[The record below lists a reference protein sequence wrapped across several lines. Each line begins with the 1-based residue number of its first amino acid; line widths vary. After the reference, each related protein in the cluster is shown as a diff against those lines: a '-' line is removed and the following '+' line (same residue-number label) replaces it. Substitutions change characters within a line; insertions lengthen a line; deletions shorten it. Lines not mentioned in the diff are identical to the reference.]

1 MKPQLLLIT
10 LSMIAIGVHI
20 AKHGKR
26 KQTNLKYNGF
36 NKLIGSAILYTILY
50 YGGFWDVLIN

>member
-1 MKPQLLLIT
+1 MKPQIVLIS
-10 LSMIAIGVHI
+10 LSMIAIGIHI
-20 AKHGKR
+20 ARHG

>member
-20 AKHGKR
+20 AKHGK
-26 KQTNLKYNGF
+26 QTNLKYNGF
-36 NKLIGSAILYTILY
+36 HKLIGSAILYTILY